1 MIDNKYVIY
10 HIPGKKIG
18 VTNDLYNRVECQ
30 QGYEVG
36 EYEVLESSDD
46 IDYISKR
53 EIELQKKYGYKV
65 DLVPYNELSVNLKLK
80 NMKINVTEQTT
91 TFPCPVNKLKG
102 QLMDNLEMR
111 WDTEHGSVYLDTDLI
126 KWIVKSAKTSM
137 FNTERCYVYNKAMID
152 DKYVIYH
159 IPGKKIG
166 VTNDLYNR
174 VECQQGYEVGEYEV
188 LESSDDID
196 YISKREIELQKKY
209 GYRVDLKPYNEL
221 SVNQKLKNMKI
232 NITEQTTTFPCP
244 LNKLKGQLMDNLE
257 MRWETEHGL
266 IDLDVDLVKWIVKSA
281 KTSMFNDERCYVY
294 NKAMARYLDNRK
306 DQLPFPEQN
315 GTWKAELAT
324 DDEVVFYFDMI
335 REWAEDRGIYANGD
349 PKTQYIKL
357 MEEAGEVGRAILKED
372 LPEIKDGIGDM
383 VVVLTNLAE
392 LCGLTIEECVESAY
406 DVISKRTGKMKNGTF
421 VKD

>member
-1 MIDNKYVIY
+1 MSKEYTIY

-36 EYEVLESSDD
+36 EYEILESSDD

-53 EIELQKKYGYKV
+53 EIELQKEYGYKV
-65 DLVPYNELSVNLKLK
+65 DLIPYNELSVNLKLK

-111 WDTEHGSVYLDTDLI
+111 WDTEHGSVYLDTDLA
-126 KWIVKSAKTSM
+126 KWIVKNAKTSM
-137 FNTERCYVYNKAMID
+137 FNDNRCYVYNKAMI
-152 DKYVIYH
+152 K
-159 IPGKKIG
+159 
-166 VTNDLYNR
+166 
-174 VECQQGYEVGEYEV
+174 
-188 LESSDDID
+188 
-196 YISKREIELQKKY
+196 
-209 GYRVDLKPYNEL
+209 
-221 SVNQKLKNMKI
+221 
-232 NITEQTTTFPCP
+232 
-244 LNKLKGQLMDNLE
+244 
-257 MRWETEHGL
+257 
-266 IDLDVDLVKWIVKSA
+266 
-281 KTSMFNDERCYVY
+281 
-294 NKAMARYLDNRK
+294 YLDNKRYK
-306 DQLPFPEQN
+306 NEIDELPFKEEDFYKHEDN
-315 GTWKAELAT
+315 
-324 DDEVVFYFDMI
+324 VVFYFDKI
-335 REWAEDRGIYANGD
+335 RDWAEDKGIYESGD

-406 DVISKRTGKMKNGTF
+406 DIISKRTGKMKNGTF